1 MKHVHVKNNW
11 SGRFGFLMAA
21 VGSAVGIG
29 NIWRFPYVAGQQGGA
44 LFLIAYILMIVLIG
58 FSAMIAEFAIGRNA
72 SSNVIDAFASQ
83 KKPWGVVGIFSCIV
97 SFLIFS
103 YYSVIGG
110 WVIRYAAGYIGGGSF
125 VAGGDY
131 SAAFSSF
138 VSNPYLPIIFT
149 FAFMALCLI
158 ILMFGVQKGIERV
171 NKILMPM
178 LFAFLIFVMIVAL
191 TMDGAKEGVKFFI
204 IPDFSRIEA
213 SGGII
218 GILLAAL
225 GQSFYSLS
233 IGIGI
238 GTTYGSYVRKDVS
251 LTQNT
256 AIICISDTLVAV
268 IAGFAILP
276 AVFAAGQEPTAG
288 AGLIF
293 VTLPAVFAS
302 LPHVLGMI
310 VGAVFFLLVFFAALT
325 SAIALVEV
333 NVAVLSE
340 KLKLPRRV
348 AVAIVIGA
356 GFVLAVFVSLS
367 QGALEMFDLLNVL
380 DVFSNTFMLPLIGIL
395 TCVYVGYVWK
405 TENAIKEIEL
415 SGPFKIAKVWAFDVK
430 IVCPLFIG
438 ALFVYGIVALFI

>member
-44 LFLIAYILMIVLIG
+44 LFLIAYILMVVLIG

-256 AIICISDTLVAV
+256 AIICISDTLVA
-268 IAGFAILP
+268 
-276 AVFAAGQEPTAG
+276 
-288 AGLIF
+288 
-293 VTLPAVFAS
+293 PAVFAS

-415 SGPFKIAKVWAFDVK
+415 SGPFKIAKVWAFNVK

-438 ALFVYGIVALFI
+438 ALFVYGIVTLFI